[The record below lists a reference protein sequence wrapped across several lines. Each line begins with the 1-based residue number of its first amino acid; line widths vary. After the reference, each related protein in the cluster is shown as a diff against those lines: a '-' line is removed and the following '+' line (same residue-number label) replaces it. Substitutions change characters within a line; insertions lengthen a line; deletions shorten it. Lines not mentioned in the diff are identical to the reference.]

1 MENNNVNLN
10 NNKMKG
16 GVSRQIKNALPK
28 KKCSKKCMPLL
39 PFHPKL

>member
-28 KKCSKKCMPLL
+28 KVQ
-39 PFHPKL
+39 